1 MSLRVRWQTDEDE
14 GAFPLRSRPLHL
26 VFFDGA
32 FDVSGALG
40 EDQDGL
46 TLSPPDAE
54 GKIDAQAHGAVEFT
68 SGDKR
73 FQRVRLPIGGQV
85 GFAIEEWEGSLRAEG
100 KAPVS
105 DPLVGTELGG
115 YRLLGRLGAGAV
127 GVVYR
132 ALQINLDREVALKVL
147 DAEVAKRPEAV
158 ASFRHEAQAA
168 GRLTHPHVV
177 QVYDV
182 GEANGRQY
190 YTMELVAGGDLED
203 RLEDGGAMPW
213 QEAVAAVRDCC
224 RALAFAEEKG
234 LVHRDVKPENLMVAP
249 GGLVKLADLGLAATR
264 GMLDQEA
271 AGGTPHFMAPEAIG
285 KQSSVDHRSDLYS
298 VGCSLYRLLTEDT
311 VFEGS
316 TVKEILR
323 AHRDEEPATLREAGV
338 SAPREL
344 DEVLAGLLA
353 KDPDERYQHASEVV
367 EDLEALLEAPVGGK
381 KTWLAIPLLAVIGI
395 GGWIAFG
402 PKADDGDNEPE
413 RVVEYIE
420 RGGADEAELERER
433 VRAAYFEALAKPEA
447 EGVRL
452 AALQQFLADYPEAEQ
467 ASEAQAEIDRL
478 QAKPAEEVVEST
490 PTETE
495 EERQAREALE
505 AELASVRAALAN
517 QLFGQARGLARG
529 SERAAEEAMSKLASE
544 IDREANAQFELW
556 EGQHQTA
563 LDTQDWAAAEKVRT
577 HFTTSLGETAPPEW
591 QARLAAL
598 TASAEESYAAA
609 QATAFRAQ
617 REAFLQLATAPVRA
631 PLLQLDLETATSA
644 WIAASDATDHPGLQ
658 GLADELANLFERA
671 RDARATFDA
680 RVAAEELE
688 ILEYS
693 EQRKADVLGVS
704 TDGLRLR
711 VQIRGERIERTDP
724 WSAYLAPQ
732 SLAAVLQVLGPETG
746 AEADL
751 AALYYVLAVD
761 RMAAELTGLASS
773 PDAATAGTVR
783 ASIEAWRDAQLFP
796 DQLPAGALASL
807 QQAIDLCAALEA
819 GDDYLALN
827 RVEDLQSRFGLL
839 SVWTSGGESS
849 WGLQP

>member
-1 MSLRVRWQTDEDE
+1 MRVRWQTDEDE
-14 GAFPLRSRPLHL
+14 GAFPLRARPLHL

-32 FDVSGALG
+32 FDVSGSLAD
-40 EDQDGL
+40 DQDGL

-54 GKIDAQAHGAVEFT
+54 GKIDAQAHGALEFT
-68 SGDKR
+68 AGEKR

-85 GFAIEEWEGSLRAEG
+85 RFAIDDWEGSLRAEG
-100 KAPVS
+100 KAPIS

-158 ASFRHEAQAA
+158 ASFRREAQAA

-182 GEANGRQY
+182 GEADGRQY

-203 RLEDGGAMPW
+203 RLDDGGAMPW

-264 GMLDQEA
+264 GMLDTEA
-271 AGGTPHFMAPEAIG
+271 AGGTPHFMAPEAVG
-285 KQSSVDHRSDLYS
+285 RKSSVDHRSDLYS
-298 VGCSLYRLLTEDT
+298 VGCSLYRLLTKDT
-311 VFEGS
+311 VFAGT

-323 AHRDEEPATLREAGV
+323 AHRDEEPHTLREMGV
-338 SAPREL
+338 NAPREL
-344 DEVLAGLLA
+344 DEVLAHLLA
-353 KDPDERYQHASEVV
+353 KDPEERYQHASEVV
-367 EDLEALLEAPVGGK
+367 EELDALLEAPVGGT
-381 KTWLAIPLLAVIGI
+381 KTWLAVPLLAVIGI
-395 GGWIAFG
+395 GAWVAFG
-402 PKADDGDNEPE
+402 PKEYEGDSEPE

-452 AALQQFLADYPEAEQ
+452 AALQQFLTDYPEAEQ
-467 ASEAQAEIDRL
+467 AAEAQAEIDRL
-478 QAKPAEEVVEST
+478 QAVPTEEVEV
-490 PTETE
+490 PPAETE

-505 AELASVRAALAN
+505 AELATVRAALAN
-517 QLFGQARGLARG
+517 QLFGKARGLALG
-529 SERAAEEAMSKLASE
+529 SERASDEAMTALARD
-544 IDREANAQFELW
+544 IDSQAEDQFTLW
-556 EGQHQTA
+556 ESEHQSALDVQDWPAAEGVRTLFATA
-563 LDTQDWAAAEKVRT
+563 LGDA
-577 HFTTSLGETAPPEW
+577 APPEW
-591 QARLAAL
+591 QARLGALAQAAEQAF
-598 TASAEESYAAA
+598 ASARAS
-609 QATAFRAQ
+609 AFRAQ
-617 REAFLQLATAPVRA
+617 REAFLTLASAPVRA
-631 PLLQLDLETATSA
+631 PLLQLDLETATTA
-644 WIAASDATDHPGLQ
+644 WITASDAVEHPGLQ
-658 GLADELANLFERA
+658 GLADELANLFEDA
-671 RDARATFDA
+671 RDARASFDA
-680 RVAAEELE
+680 RVAAEELK
-688 ILEYS
+688 ILEFN
-693 EQRKADVLGVS
+693 EQRKADVLGLGP
-704 TDGLRLR
+704 DGLRLR

-724 WSAYLAPQ
+724 WSAYLAPE
-732 SLAAVLQVLGPETG
+732 SLASVLMVLGPETG
-746 AEADL
+746 AESKL

-761 RMAAELTGLASS
+761 RMAADLTGLAAS
-773 PDAATAGTVR
+773 PDSASAGQVR
-783 ASIEAWRDAQLFP
+783 ERIEAWREAQLYP
-796 DQLPAGALASL
+796 DQLPVGALASL
-807 QQAIDLCAALEA
+807 QQAIDLCAALEV

-827 RVEDLQSRFGLL
+827 RVEDLQARFGLL

>member
-1 MSLRVRWQTDEDE
+1 MRVRWQTDEDE
-14 GAFPLRSRPLHL
+14 GAFPLRARPLHL

-40 EDQDGL
+40 DDQDGL
-46 TLSPPDAE
+46 TLSPPDSE
-54 GKIDAQAHGAVEFT
+54 GKIDAQAHGALEFAA
-68 SGDKR
+68 GEKR
-73 FQRVRLPIGGQV
+73 FQRVRLPIGGKV
-85 GFAIEEWEGSLRAEG
+85 SFAIDDWEGSLRAEG
-100 KAPVS
+100 KPPVS

-158 ASFRHEAQAA
+158 ASFRREAQAA
-168 GRLTHPHVV
+168 GRLAHPHVV

-182 GEANGRQY
+182 GEAEGRQY

-203 RLEDGGAMPW
+203 RLDDGGAMPW

-264 GMLDQEA
+264 GMLDTEA
-271 AGGTPHFMAPEAIG
+271 AGGTPHFMAPETVG
-285 KQSSVDHRSDLYS
+285 KKSSVDHRSDLYS
-298 VGCSLYRLLTEDT
+298 VGCSLYRLLTKDT
-311 VFEGS
+311 VFEGA

-323 AHRDEEPATLREAGV
+323 AHRDEEPHTLREAGV
-338 SAPREL
+338 QAPREL
-344 DEVLAGLLA
+344 DEVLSHLLA

-367 EDLEALLEAPVGGK
+367 EELDALLEAPVGGK
-381 KTWLAIPLLAVIGI
+381 KAWLAVPLLAVIGI
-395 GGWIAFG
+395 GAWAAFG
-402 PKADDGDNEPE
+402 PEDDDGDAEPE

-452 AALQQFLADYPEAEQ
+452 AALQQFLADHPDAEQ
-467 ASEAQAEIDRL
+467 APEAQVEIDRL
-478 QAKPAEEVVEST
+478 QAAPTEEIEGPPA
-490 PTETE
+490 ETE
-495 EERQAREALE
+495 EERLSREALE
-505 AELASVRAALAN
+505 AELATVRAALAN

-529 SERAAEEAMSKLASE
+529 SERASEEAMTKLARD
-544 IDREANAQFELW
+544 IDRDAHEQFTLW
-556 EGQHQTA
+556 EGEHQTA
-563 LDTQDWAAAEKVRT
+563 LDAQDWAVAESVRT
-577 HFTTSLGETAPPEW
+577 LFTTALGDAAPPEW

-598 TASAEESYAAA
+598 TEAAEQALASA
-609 QATAFRAQ
+609 QASAFRAQ
-617 REAFLQLATAPVRA
+617 REAFLTLATAPVRA
-631 PLLQLDLETATSA
+631 PLLQLDLEAATAA
-644 WIAASDATDHPGLQ
+644 WIAASDATEHPGLQ
-658 GLADELANLFERA
+658 GLADELANLMEAA
-671 RDARATFDA
+671 RDARASFDA

-688 ILEYS
+688 ILEFN
-693 EQRKADVLGVS
+693 EQRKADVLGVGP
-704 TDGLRLR
+704 DGLRLR

-724 WSAYLAPQ
+724 WSAYLAPE
-732 SLAAVLQVLGPETG
+732 SLASVLAVLGPETG
-746 AEADL
+746 AESQL
-751 AALYYVLAVD
+751 AALYFVLAVD
-761 RMAAELTGLASS
+761 RIAADLTGLAAS
-773 PDAATAGTVR
+773 PDVASAGEVR
-783 ASIEAWRDAQLFP
+783 TRIEAWSAAQLYP

-807 QQAIDLCAALEA
+807 QQAIDLCAALEV

-827 RVEDLQSRFGLL
+827 RLEDLQSRFGLL